1 MFYNNFYNNFSFLF
15 FKDGMI
21 PVPYTKKLEDM
32 LFLNDWSLVQPI
44 LSSSYLGFGNG
55 SLERDTE
62 EIHQLLQYLS
72 ENRNGDSFALVGHS
86 TGCQN
91 AIHFMKN
98 CKDENLKQKVKLIAL
113 QAPVSDREGA
123 MKESNYEENI
133 KHARKLMEDKKG
145 DEMMPRESFWA
156 PITCSRFLDLQGM
169 YSHSIKYYSFCLSL
183 VYYSLTYVLCITRN
197 LDKLGADDFFSSDL
211 TDEEMFDQLGH
222 IGKYSDLHLLA
233 AFSAKDE
240 YVPDHVDKDLLLNR
254 MCNAMNNN
262 ILIDSDNKSGEQK
275 RLVATP
281 LMLPT
286 GNHNLSKGEED
297 ASLFIQEIEKIL
309 QLI

>member
-1 MFYNNFYNNFSFLF
+1 
-15 FKDGMI
+15 
-21 PVPYTKKLEDM
+21 
-32 LFLNDWSLVQPI
+32 
-44 LSSSYLGFGNG
+44 
-55 SLERDTE
+55 
-62 EIHQLLQYLS
+62 
-72 ENRNGDSFALVGHS
+72 
-86 TGCQN
+86 
-91 AIHFMKN
+91 
-98 CKDENLKQKVKLIAL
+98 
-113 QAPVSDREGA
+113 
-123 MKESNYEENI
+123 
-133 KHARKLMEDKKG
+133 
-145 DEMMPRESFWA
+145 
-156 PITCSRFLDLQGM
+156 M
-169 YSHSIKYYSFCLSL
+169 YH
-183 VYYSLTYVLCITRN
+183 RN

-211 TDEEMFDQLGH
+211 TDEEMFDRLGH

-262 ILIDSDNKSGEQK
+262 ILIDIDSGEQK